1 MTVLNYVLDIDRKEQ
16 FWNAANVQK
25 KAAAGKELLAKV
37 TKLDVFAE
45 YLSGA
50 GNETMNLSWD
60 LFNAKVEQGI
70 ISLLKPIHNMRNDLL
85 SGIDKEFSIGNDQ
98 IDEMLKDKLT
108 DDFVT
113 ILPLSDFLHTP
124 SDMRHDTDSLYEQ
137 RKTYV
142 EMLIKLSGNEY
153 RDSTGSNDVTSLSKG
168 YGSETMKNKE
178 EIDEDLE
185 KHSSKGKG
193 RGKTFTVTPAP
204 SRRQNPSSSSNI
216 KDKATTENISKIQS
230 QLKTFTEN
238 RINIMEN
245 RDANKENKANAKD
258 IKESKINAVKD
269 LAEESCYVN
278 PTHCNEWATFY
289 LQNWGKELLS
299 EEIKLK
305 YINRLRPL
313 AAEGMKKLFQLN

>member
-1 MTVLNYVLDIDRKEQ
+1 
-16 FWNAANVQK
+16 
-25 KAAAGKELLAKV
+25 
-37 TKLDVFAE
+37 
-45 YLSGA
+45 
-50 GNETMNLSWD
+50 
-60 LFNAKVEQGI
+60 
-70 ISLLKPIHNMRNDLL
+70 
-85 SGIDKEFSIGNDQ
+85 
-98 IDEMLKDKLT
+98 
-108 DDFVT
+108 
-113 ILPLSDFLHTP
+113 
-124 SDMRHDTDSLYEQ
+124 
-137 RKTYV
+137 
-142 EMLIKLSGNEY
+142 
-153 RDSTGSNDVTSLSKG
+153 
-168 YGSETMKNKE
+168 MKNKE

-204 SRRQNPSSSSNI
+204 SRQNPSSSSNI

-238 RINIMEN
+238 RLNIMEN

-269 LAEESCYVN
+269 LLEESCYIN

-289 LQNWGKELLS
+289 LQNWGKEPRLEQFELLS

-313 AAEGMKKLFQLN
+313 AADGMKKLFQLN